1 MPLALHC
8 SSVRPTEAASGSI
21 YTQVGLVFSSYTAG
35 IPMMF
40 SAATSPMALAV
51 WASWALPKT
60 QSPMAYT
67 PGTLV
72 SILSLTMIR
81 PRSLARPAA
90 SRFRLAVLAFRPMA
104 TSTFSASKLTVSPAL
119 FLQTTLAP
127 TGEASTACTG
137 HSRLNSMP
145 IFFMCFTPMAVRS
158 PSSMGSMWSSA
169 STTVILV
176 PKAA

>member
-1 MPLALHC
+1 M
-8 SSVRPTEAASGSI
+8 
-21 YTQVGLVFSSYTAG
+21 
-35 IPMMF
+35 
-40 SAATSPMALAV
+40 
-51 WASWALPKT
+51 
-60 QSPMAYT
+60 
-67 PGTLV
+67 
-72 SILSLTMIR
+72 
-81 PRSLARPAA
+81 ARPAA

>member
-1 MPLALHC
+1 
-8 SSVRPTEAASGSI
+8 
-21 YTQVGLVFSSYTAG
+21 
-35 IPMMF
+35 
-40 SAATSPMALAV
+40 
-51 WASWALPKT
+51 
-60 QSPMAYT
+60 MAYT

-104 TSTFSASKLTVSPAL
+104 TRTFSASKLTVSPAL
-119 FLQTTLAP
+119 FRQVTLAP

-137 HSRLNSMP
+137 HSRLNAMP
-145 IFFMCFTPMAVRS
+145 IFFMWATPILVRS
-158 PSSMGSMWSSA
+158 PSSIGSMWSSA